1 MIATNESVE
10 GPAPKRETFAC
21 RACDNTETAILLD
34 LGRLPL
40 ANAFVKD
47 VHDDADQFRE
57 SLTLVMCQSCRL
69 IQIRDAVDRRQLF
82 NSFLWVTATSETTK
96 NYARWFSARAKE
108 RYGQEPGRF
117 LVEIASNDGFF
128 LEHYSAAGF
137 DILGVDP
144 SNLAEEA
151 NQRGIPSIRD
161 FFGQVVANRIVAE
174 RGPADV
180 IVARNVL
187 GHVSE
192 LQDLVAGIRTLLARD
207 GVCLL
212 ESPYACFLRNELQYD
227 TIFHEHLSYLTVQS
241 VSNLMARFAMKITDV
256 TFVPMNGG
264 SFLFEIRHQESPV
277 PRNDQAI
284 VDFEAIIGLNEPG
297 GWKDFAQAVQE
308 QRSAFVSL
316 LHRVKNEAKRVV
328 GYGAAA
334 KCMTM
339 LNFCNIT
346 PDLLPAIGDANTRK
360 QGLLCPGVRI
370 PVVSPDE
377 LLQPTPD
384 YIMIGAWNLQAEIIR
399 FFREKKGYRN
409 KFIVPLP
416 TPRIVD

>member
-1 MIATNESVE
+1 M
-10 GPAPKRETFAC
+10 FAC
-21 RACDNTETAILLD
+21 RACASTETTILLD

-40 ANAFVKD
+40 SNAFVKD
-47 VHDDADQFRE
+47 VHDTGDQFRE

-69 IQIRDAVDRRQLF
+69 IQIRDEVDRDKLF
-82 NSFLWVTATSETTK
+82 SSFLWVTATSETTK

-108 RYGQEPGRF
+108 RYGRQPGRF

-128 LEHYSAAGF
+128 LEHYRADGF

-161 FFGQVVANRIVAE
+161 FFGKLVANRIVAE

-192 LQDLVAGIRTLLARD
+192 LQDLVAGIRTLLAPD
-207 GVCLL
+207 GVCLV
-212 ESPYACFLRNELQYD
+212 ESPYAYFLRNERQYD

-264 SFLFEIRHQESPV
+264 SFLFEIRHQDSLV
-277 PRNDQAI
+277 PPDDRTI
-284 VDFEAIIGLNEPG
+284 IDFETIIGLNQPG
-297 GWKDFAQAVQE
+297 GWKDFAQAVQQ
-308 QRSAFVSL
+308 QRSAFVGL
-316 LHRVKNEAKRVV
+316 LRRVTSEGKRVV

-346 PDLLPAIGDANTRK
+346 PDLLPAIGDANPRK

-370 PVVSPDE
+370 PVVSPDA
-377 LLQPTPD
+377 LLQPEPD
-384 YIMIGAWNLQAEIIR
+384 YIMIGAWNFQEEIIR

-416 TPRIVD
+416 EPRIIE